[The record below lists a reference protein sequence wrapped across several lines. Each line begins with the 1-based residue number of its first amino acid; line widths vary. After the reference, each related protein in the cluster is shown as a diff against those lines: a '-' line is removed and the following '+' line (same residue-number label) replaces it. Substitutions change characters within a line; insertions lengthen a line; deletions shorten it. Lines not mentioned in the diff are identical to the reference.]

1 MLEKLCKYEFDPRKQ
16 NFLFSKAIISLLDC
30 FNIRNMFFQYRNLLQ
45 TVYRFMYICESIFA
59 QSFTLRLGRLPE
71 NYSTKTEPM
80 EDKRKFAKRV
90 VHYFKDNRIRNTVIR
105 GIAGYLIIVFIFGT
119 VYYFFDSLSTNI
131 NEPGKQ
137 LRFFDYLYFSLVT
150 FSTIGYG
157 EIIPTGLTGKI
168 IIAIES
174 CIGLAYTPFFGGY
187 LAYLFIQRP
196 RDFFLTENVFVR
208 HNNNKI
214 YLSARVGNRGKP
226 IVDCDATIAMF
237 LIENNVKKTLIK
249 QAFSRPLVEISWYI
263 NLRLDDPENPEPLQ
277 HLKTVLA
284 NPENC
289 LIRVTFSGQDAAS
302 GNLVHLFRYYKVQ
315 DIRRGGSFLDV
326 YKWQGVERIIIDWDN
341 FNKTAEISQEQ
352 NSDIDQL
359 LNSVL

>member
-1 MLEKLCKYEFDPRKQ
+1 
-16 NFLFSKAIISLLDC
+16 
-30 FNIRNMFFQYRNLLQ
+30 
-45 TVYRFMYICESIFA
+45 
-59 QSFTLRLGRLPE
+59 
-71 NYSTKTEPM
+71 M
-80 EDKRKFAKRV
+80 EHKRKFHQRV

-105 GIAGYLIIVFIFGT
+105 GIAGYLVIVLFFGIF
-119 VYYFFDSLSTNI
+119 FFLFDSLEVNVS
-131 NEPGKQ
+131 EPGGQ
-137 LRFFDYLYFSLVT
+137 LSLFDYWYFSLVT

-157 EIIPTGLTGKI
+157 EIIPTGLSGKV

-196 RDFFLTENVFVR
+196 KDFFLTENIFLR
-208 HNNNKI
+208 HHNNKI

-226 IVDCDATIAMF
+226 IVGCDATIAMF
-237 LIENNVKKTLIK
+237 LIENNVKKTLLK

-263 NLRLDDPENPEPLQ
+263 NLWLDDPENTFPLQ

-284 NPENC
+284 NPERC

-302 GNLVHLFRYYKVQ
+302 GNLVHLFNYYKVQ

-326 YKWQGVERIIIDWDN
+326 YRWEGVERIIIDWNN
-341 FNKTAEISQEQ
+341 FNKTIEINEEQ
-352 NSDIDQL
+352 NNEIDRL
-359 LNSVL
+359 LTVNHA